1 MNASKAQIDE
11 LSQRANS
18 KRVATGG
25 GLATWESGGGGGTGD
40 AGGGDG
46 LLDSEQFEL
55 ARELRAAKAGC
66 VGG

>member
-25 GLATWESGGGGGTGD
+25 GLATWET
-40 AGGGDG
+40 GDG